1 MANRWHQSNS
11 GKCFKKEMLLLFQ
24 NNNMHQKK
32 HFKKATSGGGGAK
45 SSRPLADLDRVL
57 SHAQNFSLTEDFV
70 NGFNRQKAC
79 VRRCRFGR
87 PQQ

>member
-1 MANRWHQSNS
+1 MAPKQHQEMFHMLQS
-11 GKCFKKEMLLLFQ
+11 GNINKKKYFKKETLRE
-24 NNNMHQKK
+24 
-32 HFKKATSGGGGAK
+32 GGAK

-57 SHAQNFSLTEDFV
+57 SHAQNFSFIEDFV

>member
-1 MANRWHQSNS
+1 MCCKITTCIKRNIS
-11 GKCFKKEMLLLFQ
+11 KKQ
-24 NNNMHQKK
+24 YQ
-32 HFKKATSGGGGAK
+32 GGGAK
-45 SSRPLADLDRVL
+45 SSRSLADLDRVL

>member
-1 MANRWHQSNS
+1 MASKQHKLMFQNR
-11 GKCFKKEMLLLFQ
+11 KVAFVLQ

-32 HFKKATSGGGGAK
+32 RFKIVITGEGGAK

-70 NGFNRQKAC
+70 NGFNRQKAG

-87 PQQ
+87 PLQ

>member
-1 MANRWHQSNS
+1 MHVEIVT
-11 GKCFKKEMLLLFQ
+11 CKKTFQ
-24 NNNMHQKK
+24 NRNIR
-32 HFKKATSGGGGAK
+32 GGGAK

-57 SHAQNFSLTEDFV
+57 SHAQNFSFIEDFV

>member
-1 MANRWHQSNS
+1 M
-11 GKCFKKEMLLLFQ
+11 FQ
-24 NNNMHQKK
+24 NNNLHQKK
-32 HFKKATSGGGGAK
+32 HFKKATSREGGAK

-57 SHAQNFSLTEDFV
+57 SHAQILFPFGVNV